1 MLKIKSILVSLLAV
15 AALASCSDNGET
27 TPGGGDEKG
36 YDAAYMSI
44 SLSVPKASKTR
55 AGSTETG
62 ALEAETKINEV
73 YLILFDENRKVVNEK
88 DEPPYYN
95 ILNSSH
101 LSPDGTTPLEP
112 FKVSPDTKYLLVIAN
127 PGAQMKAH
135 IAAKVVKD
143 ATYADINTMFSVTED
158 NTAED
163 NLYLIEEIARVR
175 AEDTNKGFTM
185 INAGEFDDSDPSSA
199 NHKWKDDCLLDVS
212 GSIID
217 ASKYKTEA
225 EAKADAVKNRAQ
237 LQIERLSAKMAVT
250 LKGAAGADIEV
261 LPAGAKFAF
270 AKWTIDYV
278 NSQFF
283 PFAKKTKLTSP
294 HTPNEYKTNFYTE
307 DPNFASPNHRT
318 GIILNQIKD
327 YEPKVKWY
335 DANEENVTDEKVKK
349 VAYSTENTM
358 AAADQKLGGATR
370 LVLKANYVPNG
381 YTMGQDWYQSSL
393 NGVYTNYEMLI
404 KLQEAYGIAKALDED
419 KRDAAQKALVISC
432 EAFKT
437 KLDGI
442 YPAIASIADFAAL
455 TQTDLD
461 NLGITNGGEIAKGTG
476 VRWFQKSLNY
486 YYYEVRH
493 DNGALGHMEYGKY
506 GVVRNN
512 YYTLRLTKVNGAGT
526 PWYPEVEEPEEEIDK
541 EGAYLHFEINV
552 APWISWATDF
562 EI

>member
-393 NGVYTNYEMLI
+393 NGVYTNYETLI

-552 APWISWATDF
+552 APRISWATDF

>member
-135 IAAKVVKD
+135 IAAKVVKG

-250 LKGAAGADIEV
+250 LKGAAGVDIEV

-335 DANEENVTDEKVKK
+335 DANEESVTDEKVKK

-370 LVLKANYVPNG
+370 LVLKANYVPSG

-393 NGVYTNYEMLI
+393 NGVYTNYETLV

>member
-250 LKGAAGADIEV
+250 LKGAAGVDIEV

-294 HTPNEYKTNFYTE
+294 HTPNEYKTNFYTV

-318 GIILNQIKD
+318 SIILNQIED

-393 NGVYTNYEMLI
+393 NGVYTNYETLI

-442 YPAIASIADFAAL
+442 YSAISAIADFAAL

-552 APWISWATDF
+552 APWVSWATDF

>member
-27 TPGGGDEKG
+27 TPGGGDEKS

-44 SLSVPKASKTR
+44 SLSVPKASRTR

-62 ALEAETKINEV
+62 ALESETKINEV
-73 YLILFDENRKVVNEK
+73 YLILFDENQKVVK
-88 DEPPYYN
+88 DKDASTYYS

-101 LSPDGTTPLEP
+101 LSADGTSPLEP
-112 FKVSPDTKYLLVIAN
+112 FKVSFATKYLLVIAN
-127 PGAQMKAH
+127 PGEKMKAH
-135 IAAKVVKD
+135 IATKVVEN
-143 ATYADINTMFSVTED
+143 ATYTDINTVFSVAED
-158 NTAED
+158 VTADD
-163 NLYLIEEIARVR
+163 NLYLIEEVARTTGPN
-175 AEDTNKGFTM
+175 AGYTM

-250 LKGAAGADIEV
+250 LKGAAGVDIEV

-294 HTPNEYKTNFYTE
+294 HTPNEYKTNFYTV
-307 DPNFASPNHRT
+307 DPNFADPNHRT
-318 GIILNQIKD
+318 GIILNQIED

-335 DANEENVTDEKVKK
+335 DANEEDVTDEKVKK

-370 LVLKANYVPNG
+370 LVLKANYVPSG

-393 NGVYTNYEMLI
+393 NGVYTNYETLI

-442 YPAIASIADFAAL
+442 YSAISAIADFAAL

>member
-44 SLSVPKASKTR
+44 SLSVPGASKTR

-127 PGAQMKAH
+127 PGAQMKAQ

-318 GIILNQIKD
+318 GIILNQIED

-335 DANEENVTDEKVKK
+335 DANEETGVDEKDKK

-393 NGVYTNYEMLI
+393 NGVYTNYETLV
-404 KLQEAYGIAKALDED
+404 KLQEAYGVAKALDED

-552 APWISWATDF
+552 APWVSWATDF

>member
-318 GIILNQIKD
+318 GIILNQIED

-335 DANEENVTDEKVKK
+335 DANEETGVDEKDKK

-393 NGVYTNYEMLI
+393 NGVYTNYETLI

>member
-335 DANEENVTDEKVKK
+335 DANEGNVTDEKVKK

-393 NGVYTNYEMLI
+393 NGVYTNYETLI

>member
-393 NGVYTNYEMLI
+393 NGVYTNYETLI

-552 APWISWATDF
+552 APWISWANDF

>member
-1 MLKIKSILVSLLAV
+1 
-15 AALASCSDNGET
+15 
-27 TPGGGDEKG
+27 
-36 YDAAYMSI
+36 
-44 SLSVPKASKTR
+44 
-55 AGSTETG
+55 
-62 ALEAETKINEV
+62 
-73 YLILFDENRKVVNEK
+73 
-88 DEPPYYN
+88 
-95 ILNSSH
+95 
-101 LSPDGTTPLEP
+101 
-112 FKVSPDTKYLLVIAN
+112 
-127 PGAQMKAH
+127 MKAH

-318 GIILNQIKD
+318 GIILNQIED

-335 DANEENVTDEKVKK
+335 DANEETGVDEKDKK

-393 NGVYTNYEMLI
+393 NGVYTNYETLV
-404 KLQEAYGIAKALDED
+404 KLQEAYGVAKALDED

-552 APWISWATDF
+552 APWVSWATDF

>member
-283 PFAKKTKLTSP
+283 PFAKKMKLTSP

-318 GIILNQIKD
+318 GIILNQIED

-335 DANEENVTDEKVKK
+335 DANEETGVDEKDKK

-393 NGVYTNYEMLI
+393 NGVYTNYETLV
-404 KLQEAYGIAKALDED
+404 KLQEAYGVAKALDED

-552 APWISWATDF
+552 APWVSWATDF

>member
-27 TPGGGDEKG
+27 TPDGGDEKG

-393 NGVYTNYEMLI
+393 NGVYTNYETLI

>member
-1 MLKIKSILVSLLAV
+1 
-15 AALASCSDNGET
+15 
-27 TPGGGDEKG
+27 
-36 YDAAYMSI
+36 
-44 SLSVPKASKTR
+44 
-55 AGSTETG
+55 
-62 ALEAETKINEV
+62 
-73 YLILFDENRKVVNEK
+73 
-88 DEPPYYN
+88 
-95 ILNSSH
+95 
-101 LSPDGTTPLEP
+101 
-112 FKVSPDTKYLLVIAN
+112 
-127 PGAQMKAH
+127 MKAH
-135 IAAKVVKD
+135 ISTKVVEN
-143 ATYADINTMFSVTED
+143 ATYTDINTVFSVAED
-158 NTAED
+158 ITADD
-163 NLYLIEEIARVR
+163 NLYLIEEVARTTGPN
-175 AEDTNKGFTM
+175 AGYTM

-250 LKGAAGADIEV
+250 LKGAAGVDIEV

-283 PFAKKTKLTSP
+283 PFAKKTKLTSS
-294 HTPNEYKTNFYTE
+294 HTGTEYKTNFYTV

-318 GIILNQIKD
+318 SIILNQIED

-370 LVLKANYVPNG
+370 LVLKANYVPSG

-393 NGVYTNYEMLI
+393 NGVYTNYETLI

-442 YPAIASIADFAAL
+442 YSAISAIADFAAL

>member
-393 NGVYTNYEMLI
+393 NGVYTNYETLI

-541 EGAYLHFEINV
+541 EGAYLHFENNV

>member
-283 PFAKKTKLTSP
+283 PFAKKTKLTSS
-294 HTPNEYKTNFYTE
+294 HTGTEYKTNFYTV

-318 GIILNQIKD
+318 SIILNQIED

-335 DANEENVTDEKVKK
+335 DANEETGVDEKDKK

-393 NGVYTNYEMLI
+393 NGVYTNYETLV
-404 KLQEAYGIAKALDED
+404 KLQEAYGVAKALDED

-552 APWISWATDF
+552 APWVSWATDF

>member
-318 GIILNQIKD
+318 GIILNQIED

-335 DANEENVTDEKVKK
+335 DANEETGVYEKDKK

-393 NGVYTNYEMLI
+393 NGVYTNYETLV
-404 KLQEAYGIAKALDED
+404 KLQEAYGVAKALDED

-552 APWISWATDF
+552 APWVSWATDF

>member
-335 DANEENVTDEKVKK
+335 DANEENVTDEKDKK

-393 NGVYTNYEMLI
+393 NGVYTNYETLV
-404 KLQEAYGIAKALDED
+404 KLQEAYGVAKALDED

-541 EGAYLHFEINV
+541 VGAYLHFEINV

>member
-143 ATYADINTMFSVTED
+143 ATYADINTMFSVTKD

-318 GIILNQIKD
+318 GIILNQIED

-335 DANEENVTDEKVKK
+335 DANEETGVDEKDKK

-393 NGVYTNYEMLI
+393 NGVYTNYETLV
-404 KLQEAYGIAKALDED
+404 KLQEAYGVAKALDED

-552 APWISWATDF
+552 APWVSWATDF

>member
-393 NGVYTNYEMLI
+393 NGVYTNYETLV
-404 KLQEAYGIAKALDED
+404 KLQEAYGVAKALDED

-552 APWISWATDF
+552 APWVSWATDF

>member
-318 GIILNQIKD
+318 GIILNQIED

-335 DANEENVTDEKVKK
+335 DANEETGVDEKDKK

-393 NGVYTNYEMLI
+393 NGVYTNYETLV
-404 KLQEAYGIAKALDED
+404 KLQEAYGVAKALDED

>member
-318 GIILNQIKD
+318 GIILNQIED

-335 DANEENVTDEKVKK
+335 DANEETGVDEKDKK

-393 NGVYTNYEMLI
+393 NGVYTNYETLI

-552 APWISWATDF
+552 APWVSWATDF

>member
-237 LQIERLSAKMAVT
+237 LQIERLSAKMAVA

-318 GIILNQIKD
+318 GIILNQIED

-335 DANEENVTDEKVKK
+335 DANEETGVDEKDKK

-393 NGVYTNYEMLI
+393 NGVYTNYETLV
-404 KLQEAYGIAKALDED
+404 KLQEAYGVAKALDED

>member
-335 DANEENVTDEKVKK
+335 DANEENVTDEKDKK

-393 NGVYTNYEMLI
+393 NGVYTNYETLV
-404 KLQEAYGIAKALDED
+404 KLQEAYGVAKALDED

-552 APWISWATDF
+552 APWVSWATDF